1 MYTIDICTPVS
12 HLCYQ
17 SLVTRHMRHH
27 RWDVECSMAYE
38 GVVPMLTSPRS
49 SLITSWPC
57 ISSGSSTLSGD
68 VTRVYAHFTGGKKEP
83 NQKTTAAAATVMHS
97 LVDRASGVSTYSCTA
112 CYMSYTRNVSMYNN
126 IYMYLV
132 S

>member
-1 MYTIDICTPVS
+1 MRTNIVVCVATRGHTGARP
-12 HLCYQ
+12 
-17 SLVTRHMRHH
+17 SLLRGASPNRVCN
-27 RWDVECSMAYE
+27 VKLY
-38 GVVPMLTSPRS
+38 PSPRS